1 MSCTHDAFLCC
12 LNVLYSITIK
22 VNHMS
27 QGSIGISQTTF
38 LLGIV
43 VAVLASSIVAPVVGS
58 QLGILQGSPG
68 EQGEPG
74 LPGSQGVQGEQGP
87 IGPEGLQGEPGPQG
101 LQGEPGV
108 QGEQGPIGPSH
119 IVAMGTYTWD
129 GGVGSAYNV
138 ESIVWNATFTQ
149 YLVTFAEGIVYNVQR
164 NVTIVT
170 CLNTV
175 GNGLALSGGV
185 NRLSITIYDENGN
198 LMVTDSGA
206 FSFIVLDA
214 NK

>member
-1 MSCTHDAFLCC
+1 
-12 LNVLYSITIK
+12 
-22 VNHMS
+22 MS
-27 QGSIGISQTTF
+27 QESIGISQTTF
-38 LLGIV
+38 LLGIIA
-43 VAVLASSIVAPVVGS
+43 AVLVSSIVAPVMGN
-58 QLGILQGSPG
+58 QLGILQGPPG

-74 LPGSQGVQGEQGP
+74 SPGPQGLQGEQGP
-87 IGPEGLQGEPGPQG
+87 IGPEGPQGERGLRG

-108 QGEQGPIGPSH
+108 QGPQGEQRPIGPSH
-119 IVAMGTYTWD
+119 IVAMGTYTWQ

-138 ESIVWNATFTQ
+138 ESIVWNATWNQ
-149 YLVTFAEGIVYNVQR
+149 YFVTFAEGIEYNVQR

-170 CLNTV
+170 CINTI
-175 GNGLALSGGV
+175 GNGFALSGGY
-185 NRLSITIYDENGN
+185 NRLTIAIYDENGN